1 MILCVNES
9 SPPQVSGHL
18 SQLEEVR
25 AVLER
30 REEELCLLRELVN
43 SKTVEVGQLRKH
55 LEVRGQELEAAK
67 REASTILR

>member
-1 MILCVNES
+1 M
-9 SPPQVSGHL
+9 SGHL

-30 REEELCLLRELVN
+30 REEELCLLRESVN

>member
-1 MILCVNES
+1 M
-9 SPPQVSGHL
+9 
-18 SQLEEVR
+18 
-25 AVLER
+25 LER
-30 REEELCLLRELVN
+30 REEELCLLRESVN